1 MQAYQAPLQSVVLG
15 GGAEGVD
22 DQVARLVVEG
32 ELAEILDKERLGEE
46 TRDDV
51 QDTDHAAGEVVVLPG
66 GVDNGAVR
74 IQPD

>member
-1 MQAYQAPLQSVVLG
+1 M
-15 GGAEGVD
+15 D

-46 TRDDV
+46 TRDDA

-66 GVDNGAVR
+66 GVDDGAVR

>member
-1 MQAYQAPLQSVVLG
+1 M
-15 GGAEGVD
+15 D
-22 DQVARLVVEG
+22 DQVAGLVVEG
-32 ELAEILDKERLGEE
+32 ELAKVLDEERAGGE
-46 TRDDV
+46 TKDDV

>member
-1 MQAYQAPLQSVVLG
+1 M
-15 GGAEGVD
+15 D

-32 ELAEILDKERLGEE
+32 ELAKILDKERLGEE
-46 TRDDV
+46 TRDDA

-74 IQPD
+74 IHPD